1 MAKLKNGPSVYYVT
15 DKNIFD
21 ALNEHKVTSE
31 VISDLLASRN
41 TISSPKESRV
51 ALAKYFSRLTHD
63 YFDNQKIASV
73 LGVVPRRERMTS
85 LFVSGVVSLDSIRV
99 SLNKVAE
106 SYREIGDVF
115 NVTSVE
121 GGYRAFLQYSRVD
134 YRRSEFNQVQ
144 VRDAEIEIVLTKGG
158 VEIRS
163 HQSEYVDR
171 ARDACVEQLAKSN
184 EGLERRDVSLIA
196 FTDPAIRSK
205 FFHDIFSEL
214 PGFSFREVTDTY
226 QYKPR
231 SNEQIDSESDPI
243 VERIALKGSAVSGS
257 KWYAELGTDGYYV
270 VRVVWT
276 AKEIFNEGNL
286 FVIEALFADPET
298 CSDFSFLLQGV
309 HDRLERSHQPKRR
322 VPTRFEVVRVTRAIE
337 QRSRYLMEQLRASIP
352 ADGEEASGEGGGA

>member
-51 ALAKYFSRLTHD
+51 GLAKYFSRLTHD

-85 LFVSGVVSLDSIRV
+85 LFVSGVVSLDSIRA
-99 SLNKVAE
+99 SINKVAE

-115 NVTSVE
+115 NVSSVE

-144 VRDAEIEIVLTKGG
+144 VRDAEIEIVLTQGG

-196 FTDPAIRSK
+196 FTDAAIRSR
-205 FFHDIFSEL
+205 FFHDIFSDL

-231 SNEQIDSESDPI
+231 SIEQADSENDPV
-243 VERIALKGSAVSGS
+243 VERIALKGSGVSVS

-276 AKEIFNEGNL
+276 AKEVMNEGNL

-298 CSDFSFLLQGV
+298 SSDFSFLLQGV
-309 HDRLERSHQPKRR
+309 HDRLESSHQPKRR

-337 QRSRYLMEQLRASIP
+337 QRSRFLMEQLRASIS
-352 ADGEEASGEGGGA
+352 ADSGEALGEGGGS